1 MKSQYIKYS
10 TLESVPSTITQ
21 NTSIQLKME
30 SMLAAQNSRSIIGNS
45 YPPVSITGQFR
56 SLFLRKFNK
65 HEESGEM
72 FHFKDFNR
80 VSLGY
85 SPAF

>member
-21 NTSIQLKME
+21 NTSIPLKVE
-30 SMLAAQNSRSIIGNS
+30 RMLAAQNSKSTLRTSDLT
-45 YPPVSITGQFR
+45 VCLTRHFR

-65 HEESGEM
+65 QEESGEM
-72 FHFKDFNR
+72 FHFKDFNSD
-80 VSLGY
+80 SLGY
-85 SPAF
+85 SRAF